1 MPLRDGHRE
10 DREQHGHQG
19 VQARGFVG
27 GGSDGGFIA
36 NKGSISRDFR
46 HSASD
51 EQVKTFALSVS
62 GRISTIGVG
71 ALAKDKLGDG
81 IEKLPKPRIFGGVR
95 GVSGIDTGK

>member
-1 MPLRDGHRE
+1 MAIAKIESSTGTRVFRLA
-10 DREQHGHQG
+10 
-19 VQARGFVG
+19 VSW
-27 GGSDGGFIA
+27 GGSDRGFIA
-36 NKGSISRDFR
+36 NKRSISRDFR

-95 GVSGIDTGK
+95 GVSGVDTGK